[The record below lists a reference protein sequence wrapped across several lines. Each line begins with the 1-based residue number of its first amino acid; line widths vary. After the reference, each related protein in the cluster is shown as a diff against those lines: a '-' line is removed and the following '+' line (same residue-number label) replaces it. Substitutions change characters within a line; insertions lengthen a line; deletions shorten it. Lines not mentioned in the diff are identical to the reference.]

1 MSLIIRRMM
10 TMSLFEKIAQDLS
23 NKIIKGDYSSGSV
36 LPNEG
41 ELQKTYGASRTTIR
55 KAIDIL
61 VTNKQVTRRK
71 GVGLFVAPEIS
82 TQNILEMTGI
92 MKPDSL
98 SQGKQIFK
106 EHYLRKAGNY
116 YSQILNIKTDELIY
130 YINFIQFNSASIT
143 KETLILPLKNFPELS
158 LSSLKILTV
167 LEMMNLGK
175 EKVVDLEQELQLI
188 VADKENAKQLNV
200 RENDPIFKIVNR
212 ALNAK
217 GLPIALELRYDN
229 ALQTKY
235 VVDF

>member
-1 MSLIIRRMM
+1 
-10 TMSLFEKIAQDLS
+10 MSLFEKIARDLS
-23 NKIIKGDYSSGSV
+23 NKITKGDYSSGSV

-41 ELQKTYGASRTTIR
+41 KLQKTYGASRTTIR
-55 KAIDIL
+55 KAIDML
-61 VTNKQVTRRK
+61 VVNKQVTRKK

-92 MKPDSL
+92 MKPASF
-98 SQGKQIFK
+98 SQGKQVFK
-106 EHYLRKAGNY
+106 EHYLRRAGNY
-116 YSQILNIKTDELIY
+116 YGQILNIKTDELIY
-130 YINFIQFNSASIT
+130 YINFVQFNSSSVT

-212 ALNAK
+212 VLNAQ
-217 GLPIALELRYDN
+217 GFPIALELRYEN
-229 ALQTKY
+229 ALQIKY